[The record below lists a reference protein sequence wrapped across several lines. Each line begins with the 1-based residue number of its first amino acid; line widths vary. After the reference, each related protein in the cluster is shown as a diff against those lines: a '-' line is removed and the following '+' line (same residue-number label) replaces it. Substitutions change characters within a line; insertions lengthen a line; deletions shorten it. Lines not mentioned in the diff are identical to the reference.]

1 MRKIA
6 YAVSA
11 VCLLLSISLLA
22 WGAASVKTSKNTNNQ
37 KRDTAPVAE
46 GSSPASTAKTSS
58 DLPPEVKDKNS
69 QPSSKEAAPQTK
81 DYSISSVTEA
91 AVKSGVLTCARRIEQ
106 VVKFL
111 TNGTQESGA
120 LLFLPQGNP
129 DEGAFS
135 VSLELDGPAG
145 TTAYAAASFYPDKA
159 GGCSASYDLVEYSD
173 KPCTYFKAAPSDKKE
188 VSPSLLKR
196 DISVIGLGNVKVLL
210 MPSGR
215 GCTVIK
221 KEVIN

>member
-1 MRKIA
+1 M
-6 YAVSA
+6 
-11 VCLLLSISLLA
+11 
-22 WGAASVKTSKNTNNQ
+22 
-37 KRDTAPVAE
+37 
-46 GSSPASTAKTSS
+46 
-58 DLPPEVKDKNS
+58 
-69 QPSSKEAAPQTK
+69 
-81 DYSISSVTEA
+81 
-91 AVKSGVLTCARRIEQ
+91 LTCARRIEQ
-106 VVKFL
+106 VIKFL

-120 LLFLPQGNP
+120 LLFLPKGNP

-135 VSLELDGPAG
+135 VSLELDGQKGIA
-145 TTAYAAASFYPDKA
+145 AYAVASFYPDKS

-173 KPCTYFKAAPSDKKE
+173 KPCSYFKAPPSDSKE

-196 DISVIGLGNVKVLL
+196 DISVIGLGNVKVFL